1 MREIGRGP
9 TPGPYGNLAPGS
21 NDSAVGADYFM
32 SLPDALPMTRTISLF
47 LALALGVAPLLATPA
62 RAQSNDRLLLS
73 TFCEPANIKG
83 ATCKRAKNYPDAGK
97 RACDVKLN
105 ADRFSGRFVAGG
117 NPLLVVNYES
127 GCEAHVTDN
136 GGSVVFEQVGD
147 AFVFRG
153 LQPGMQAGDCIVLKE
168 AQQDRL
174 VCITG
179 HMGQG
184 IMETGVALMGFAQGP
199 DRRITMSL
207 TMLVSA
213 EDSNGAF
220 GSNVVT
226 CKERSK
232 YFELSKLAP
241 GPRPGTVTAEAS
253 YADADIIKTACG
265 KGFPKPKEVFGDLVP
280 GDAYVPEGHEK
291 HGMVTIDLVTKKVTV
306 Q

>member
-1 MREIGRGP
+1 
-9 TPGPYGNLAPGS
+9 
-21 NDSAVGADYFM
+21 
-32 SLPDALPMTRTISLF
+32 MTKTIPLF
-47 LALALGVAPLLATPA
+47 LALALGVAPFLATPA

-73 TFCEPANIKG
+73 TFCDAANIKG
-83 ATCKRAKNYPDAGK
+83 ATCKRAKNYPDAGQ

-117 NPLLVVNYES
+117 NSLLIVNYES
-127 GCEAHVTDN
+127 GCEAHATDN
-136 GGSVVFEQVGD
+136 GGAVVFEQTG
-147 AFVFRG
+147 G
-153 LQPGMQAGDCIVLKE
+153 LLLFGGFQPGMQVGDCIVLKE
-168 AQQDRL
+168 TQQDRL

-184 IMETGVALMGFAQGP
+184 IMETGVALMGFAQGA
-199 DRRITMSL
+199 DRRIKMSL
-207 TMLVSA
+207 DMLVSA

-253 YADADIIKTACG
+253 YADAETIKTACG

-291 HGMVTIDLVTKKVTV
+291 HGKVTIDLATKKVTV